1 MINPMRAFVVTAPR
15 EGAVQEVAD
24 PVAGDGQAVV
34 DIHRAGV
41 CGTDAEF
48 WSGDMAYLRQ
58 GHARYPMRLGHEWC
72 GTVSAVGPGVDGS
85 WLGQRVT
92 GDTMIGCGRCR
103 RCRSGRH
110 NVCAGRSE
118 IGIRGGFPGA
128 LAERLAV
135 PVTALL
141 ALPGEVGDPA
151 GAMVEPGGNALRCAR
166 AAALAP
172 GDRALVLGTGT
183 IGLLT
188 AAFARADGIEVHLLG
203 NSRAGLE
210 FARALDFAGAWTR
223 AELPSLAWDAV
234 IDATNAAALPAL
246 ALDLAEPGGRVVYV
260 GLAGQPSLVDTR
272 TLALKDLTAV
282 GILAG
287 SQGLAGAIARYAA
300 GEVDPRPLV
309 AATVGLGQAG
319 DVLAGWRPDDA
330 GPGPKVHVDP
340 RA

>member
-1 MINPMRAFVVTAPR
+1 MRAFVVTAPGA
-15 EGAVQEVAD
+15 GAVRDVAA
-24 PVAGDGQAVV
+24 PAAAAGQVVV
-34 DIHRAGV
+34 DVHRAGV

-58 GHARYPMRLGHEWC
+58 GHARYPLRLGHEWC
-72 GTVSAVGPGVDGS
+72 GIVSATGPGVDGA
-85 WLGQRVT
+85 WLGVRVT

-110 NVCAGRSE
+110 HVCASRAE

-128 LAERLAV
+128 LAEQLAV

-141 ALPGEVGDPA
+141 ALPGEVDDAA

-183 IGLLT
+183 IGLLA
-188 AAFARADGIEVHLLG
+188 AAFGRAGGAEVHLLG
-203 NSRAGLE
+203 HDPAGLE
-210 FARALDFAGAWTR
+210 FARGAGFAGAWAR
-223 AELPSLAWDAV
+223 ADLPSLAWDAV

-246 ALDLAEPGGRVVYV
+246 ALDLVEPGGRVVYI
-260 GLAGQPSLVDTR
+260 GLAGQPSRIDSRDLVLRDI
-272 TLALKDLTAV
+272 TAA
-282 GILAG
+282 GILGG
-287 SQGLAGAIARYAA
+287 SGGLAGAVAGYAA
-300 GEVDPRPLV
+300 GDVDPRSLI
-309 AATVGLGQAG
+309 AATVRLDQVG
-319 DVLAGWRPDDA
+319 DVLSGWRPDGA

-340 RA
+340 RR